1 MSQEELIKLVKTQ
14 AVLKKKLEARISELT
29 SSNVSLCQT
38 EEVIIFSLE
47 IIFFLT
53 IVIFLETSK

>member
-47 IIFFLT
+47 IIFF
-53 IVIFLETSK
+53 F